1 MLALPHGLG
10 QMANRVVDRVVILVK
25 ATLPVSWSSC
35 RIVAEGVEPQA
46 LPLLNAAGP
55 KENCGAAP
63 RPSDRMLVVRG
74 SGVLASLSRA
84 VGRAT
89 PCVLGVIGSAPV
101 P

>member
-1 MLALPHGLG
+1 MLALPDGLG

-63 RPSDRMLVVRG
+63 RPSDRCSSFVG
-74 SGVLASLSRA
+74 AECWRA
-84 VGRAT
+84 CPGQSVARPPAFWG
-89 PCVLGVIGSAPV
+89 
-101 P
+101 